1 MRRVGPLSDGA
12 ALVAVLLGLAPRR
25 RSGARGRDGNRRGRH
40 TLFRD
45 VDALALTDEGD
56 T

>member
-1 MRRVGPLSDGA
+1 MRRAGPLSDGA

-40 TLFRD
+40 PLFRD
-45 VDALALTDEGD
+45 VGALALTDEGNA
-56 T
+56 